1 MHELSLMENTLA
13 IVFEEARRHGSDRV
27 TGLRMRVGSMSGV
40 VPEALE
46 FAFEALTEG
55 TPAAGAK
62 LYIERIPL
70 ACYCSACGNEFE
82 PPPHSF
88 ECPVCKTPSMDIR
101 KGRELEIISI
111 EVP

>member
-13 IVFEEARRHGSDRV
+13 IVFEEARRHGAEKV
-27 TGLRMRVGSMSGV
+27 TGLRLRVGAMSGV

-46 FAFEALTEG
+46 FAFEALIEG
-55 TPAAGAK
+55 TLAEGAQ
-62 LYIERIPL
+62 LHIERVPVT
-70 ACYCSACGNEFE
+70 CYCETCKNEFE
-82 PPPHSF
+82 PPPYSF
-88 ECPVCKTPSMDIR
+88 ECPRCKTPSTDMR